1 MRDRGRHVLVNLVGD
16 GRVEVRRE
24 EEAEEVVERGQRGC
38 GGPADEAGDP
48 AGGAAAGERGEDAVG
63 LGRVLALDVG
73 EEAAEAVVA
82 VRGPGGGVGGADVGG
97 RVRVRGPELAGEAH
111 AVPVGVA
118 AHPSSWRAPESSPP
132 AAGTRATAENEMPP
146 AGRSSLC
153 LCLDSARL

>member
-16 GRVEVRRE
+16 GRVEVWRE
-24 EEAEEVVERGQRGC
+24 EEAEEVVERGQRGG

-73 EEAAEAVVA
+73 EEAPEAVVA

-97 RVRVRGPELAGEAH
+97 RVRVRGSELAGEAH

-118 AHPSSWRAPESSPP
+118 AHFFSCARARIFSCRDQDYW
-132 AAGTRATAENEMPP
+132 TRERGE
-146 AGRSSLC
+146 
-153 LCLDSARL
+153 ARGE